1 MQPVVSGALLWQG
14 PTERHETKIILFRPR
29 QFRRQ
34 KFRMLDEPSPDELLD
49 DWMIS
54 SPAAEPTS
62 SD

>member
-1 MQPVVSGALLWQG
+1 MQPVVSAALLWQG
-14 PTERHETKIILFRPR
+14 RRSGMKRKPLLFRPR
-29 QFRRQ
+29 QVRRQ

-54 SPAAEPTS
+54 GPAAEPTS